1 MNPPTEQLAAVQL
14 RAIMFW
20 ANRSIGLGFFHI
32 PLYSAIPNPATLP
45 RLVFSVIGIF
55 FGSLPIPA
63 CPKTLSLVHFPS
75 FDTSLLHA
83 TLESLALS
91 FCETN
96 HLHQEIP
103 DEHHLAHYQTPGDF
117 PHEMARQPLLASV
130 R

>member
-1 MNPPTEQLAAVQL
+1 MTL
-14 RAIMFW
+14 R
-20 ANRSIGLGFFHI
+20 
-32 PLYSAIPNPATLP
+32 
-45 RLVFSVIGIF
+45 RLDFSVIGIF

-91 FCETN
+91 IFETN
-96 HLHQEIP
+96 QLHREIL
-103 DEHHLAHYQTPGDF
+103 DEHHLAHYQKPGDS